1 MSFVKKES
9 AQRVNSQFKLE
20 LVPNPKNCFDKSN
33 LAEQRQAI
41 ANISYASKGLFAP
54 NQAVKHEGSIKC
66 GQYYQA
72 GIPVSK
78 LAELMESHDLVMS
91 VSVSGEHKACAMAT
105 AQDLMD
111 NNIVSSPS
119 GSFSF
124 GVEGGFLR
132 HVDFI

>member
-41 ANISYASKGLFAP
+41 ANISNASKGLFAP

-105 AQDLMD
+105 AQDLME

-132 HVDFI
+132 HVDFL